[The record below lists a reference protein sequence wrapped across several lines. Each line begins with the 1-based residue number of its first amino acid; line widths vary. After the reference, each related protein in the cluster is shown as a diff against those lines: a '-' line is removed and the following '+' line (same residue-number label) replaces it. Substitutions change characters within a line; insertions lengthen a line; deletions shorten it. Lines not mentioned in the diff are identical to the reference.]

1 MMSLYQIHVPLSEP
15 SVVSYTL
22 ILSLTETEGNL
33 GVSEHRL
40 SSKSVSFT
48 SPFNF

>member
-1 MMSLYQIHVPLSEP
+1 MMGVSQVHAPLSEP

-22 ILSLTETEGNL
+22 ILSLTETKGNL
-33 GVSEHRL
+33 GVSGHRL
-40 SSKSVSFT
+40 SSKNLSLT